1 MLELQLNS
9 EEQYIVAYA
18 LSQHIRAIEDST
30 SDLEIAQC
38 VVAKRLVRFI
48 IGNSVAD

>member
-1 MLELQLNS
+1 MLELQLNA

-18 LSQHIRAIEDST
+18 LSQHIRATEDST
-30 SDLEIAQC
+30 NDREVAQC
-38 VVAKRLVRFI
+38 VIAKRLVRFI